1 MRLYINGT
9 QVASQTTKP
18 LVDMGRVSAPSTQSF
33 NGYIDDVRITVGA
46 ARYTANFAPPTQAF
60 PNSGGPT
67 KGIPRIFTSYS
78 LDGQTWSQEQA
89 ISIGGPGDRSKRLA
103 WRRQGFMRNFRM
115 QRFRGD
121 SAAHVTFLRIEAQ
134 IEALAY

>member
-1 MRLYINGT
+1 MRLYINGVE
-9 QVASQTTKP
+9 VANQPNKQMVIHRIS
-18 LVDMGRVSAPSTQSF
+18 GPSSFSF
-33 NGYIDDVRITVGA
+33 NGNVDDVRITVGV
-46 ARYTANFAPPTQAF
+46 ARYTSNFTPPTQAF
-60 PNSGGPT
+60 PNYGGAA

-89 ISIGGPGDRSKRLA
+89 ISIGGPGDRSKRLV
-103 WRRQGFMRNFRM
+103 WRRQGFMRHFRM